1 MIRAVQQRIRTT
13 FAAGLN
19 LALLISVLC
28 GPLSRRAHAMSLFE
42 RGASTQDNG
51 WTALKTDDGVF
62 FIWNRPTMSFTLAI
76 KGTNIQPMDAGDN
89 IFFKVDGLTLQIQ
102 SLPISNF
109 APDARKNKLDDKSIL
124 IAHRDWEANFIE
136 QELIHKKISVVTSS
150 EKLANGSDILI
161 WQYEM
166 PEGFKNPDAQ
176 KQMYVTVVAKDYLI
190 LLNGVVSA
198 KDSDAAIRSFLLD
211 KLSTL
216 KISSTPI
223 DVKKIQEAI
232 RAGRQP

>member
-1 MIRAVQQRIRTT
+1 
-13 FAAGLN
+13 
-19 LALLISVLC
+19 
-28 GPLSRRAHAMSLFE
+28 
-42 RGASTQDNG
+42 
-51 WTALKTDDGVF
+51 
-62 FIWNRPTMSFTLAI
+62 
-76 KGTNIQPMDAGDN
+76 
-89 IFFKVDGLTLQIQ
+89 
-102 SLPISNF
+102 
-109 APDARKNKLDDKSIL
+109 
-124 IAHRDWEANFIE
+124 
-136 QELIHKKISVVTSS
+136 
-150 EKLANGSDILI
+150 
-161 WQYEM
+161 M